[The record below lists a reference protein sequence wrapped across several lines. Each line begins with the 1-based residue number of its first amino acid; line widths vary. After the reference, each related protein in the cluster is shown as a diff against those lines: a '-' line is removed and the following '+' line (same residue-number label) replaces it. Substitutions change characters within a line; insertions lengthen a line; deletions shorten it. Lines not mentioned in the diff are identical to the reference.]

1 MTNTQLSEALRLT
14 PLTDGEKTMVEF
26 LMELKDH
33 PEWADTAHALVL
45 RSILTTGE
53 EKVDEEKDS
62 ERRVFLQGLKDA
74 GIRSFRAFHHVCGS
88 QLFAERLLAG
98 YLTPAAGRGAQL
110 KKFLIIEGGPGS
122 GKDFFKEGIE
132 RALETHAKVY
142 AVKGCPEHENPL
154 NLLRLLTP
162 EQRQAIAEATGIG
175 CEQLTDLMAAAGTP
189 CQHCYDTVMGT
200 VDKPNPEPSL
210 AEVKVESVRLS
221 KRSVGVAEYKP
232 GATTPLI
239 AALRRANRGY
249 VSLEDAFIE
258 RELVPGETDERLI
271 LLSAAQY
278 RTLPGV
284 SKDENDVVAPSP
296 LDVLIWCTTNRKAL
310 TTFLETLPD
319 REAFTGRSLQL
330 KLPYNLIRV
339 EEERAYRREMATY
352 KERASFDP
360 LALKMVATLA
370 VLSRYAVPKDGDAFV
385 HPIDRMRL
393 LNGERIQVKPRT
405 SSDYRSVWAAD
416 TGSSSGGYSGGYSS
430 GYGSGYGRTQES
442 TPAATGPF
450 ALPIPADAAITGP
463 LMWSL
468 IGPEEGLQGL
478 DMRFMLS
485 LVSSLN
491 SIGLKKAG
499 KEGCVTALEAIMI
512 LRMAIHREAQKSN
525 LTDEQKAVL
534 NRCQKWLGGVP
545 KPDDTWTASA
555 TTSPG
560 LIESEYRR
568 LLKGQ
573 ILQVFSPDY
582 AERAQELYDEYML
595 HAVAWAQKEQK
606 VKHPKLRAE
615 VGVNTALL
623 DELDRYRLGKAPGSF
638 LSDEDREF
646 RNGVKTEVSEAKD
659 DFVNEALKNM
669 AEELKDA
676 DEETLNARRKELRA
690 QFTETWETIPELATA
705 IRAKLDAK
713 VGEAVEK
720 LLTTEV
726 TSNLKPEELARLAE
740 AKRLFEQLGYC
751 PASMKPVLEYAKR
764 VKVWAHKA

>member
-1 MTNTQLSEALRLT
+1 MTNSKLSQALRLS
-14 PLTDGEKTMVEF
+14 PLTDPPVTMEQF

-45 RSILTTGE
+45 RSILAMGE
-53 EKVDEEKDS
+53 EKVEEEEDP
-62 ERRVFLQGLKDA
+62 ERRVFLAGLKDA
-74 GIRSFRAFHHVCGS
+74 GIRSFRAFHHVCGT
-88 QLFAERLLAG
+88 QLFAERLMAG

-132 RALETHAKVY
+132 RSLETHAKVY

-154 NLLRLLTP
+154 NLLKLLTP
-162 EQRQAIAEATGIG
+162 EQRQEIAEATGIG
-175 CEQLTDLMAAAGTP
+175 CKGLTDLMAVAGTP
-189 CQHCYDTVMGT
+189 CQHCYDQVMGT
-200 VDKPNPEPSL
+200 IASPKETPSL
-210 AEVKVESVRLS
+210 AEVQVEAVRLS
-221 KRSVGVAEYKP
+221 KRSIGVAEYKP
-232 GATTPLI
+232 GQTTALI
-239 AALRRANRGY
+239 AAIRRANRGY

-296 LDVLIWCTTNRKAL
+296 LDVLVWCTTNRTAL
-310 TTFLETLPD
+310 TTFLKTLPD
-319 REAFTGRSLQL
+319 QEAFTGRSTQL

-352 KERASFDP
+352 KERAKFDP

-370 VLSRYAVPKDGDAFV
+370 VLSRYAVPKDGEPFV
-385 HPIDRMRL
+385 HPVDRLRL
-393 LNGERIQVKPRT
+393 LNGERIQAKVRT
-405 SSDYRSVWAAD
+405 GSDYRSIWG
-416 TGSSSGGYSGGYSS
+416 TESSSSGSSSYG
-430 GYGSGYGRTQES
+430 GYGSGYGRREE
-442 TPAATGPF
+442 TPATAANGPF
-450 ALPIPADAAITGP
+450 AMPVPADAAITGP

-491 SIGLKKAG
+491 SIGLKRSS
-499 KEGCVTALEAIMI
+499 KEGCVTALEAIMV
-512 LRMAIHREAQKSN
+512 LRMAIHRQLQTSN

-545 KPDDTWTASA
+545 QADQTWTQSA
-555 TTSPG
+555 TSSPG

-568 LLKGQ
+568 MLKEQ
-573 ILQVFSPDY
+573 ILQVFAPDY
-582 AERAQELYDEYML
+582 AERAQELFEEYML
-595 HAVAWAQKEQK
+595 HAVAWAQKETK

-615 VGVNTALL
+615 VPVNTAIL
-623 DELDRYRLGKAPGSF
+623 DELDRYRLGKATGAY
-638 LSDEDREF
+638 LSDEDRDF
-646 RNGVKTEVSEAKD
+646 RNGVKGEISDAKD
-659 DFVNEALKNM
+659 DFVAEGLKSM
-669 AEELKDA
+669 DDLTDA
-676 DEETLNARRKELRA
+676 DEETLNERRKQLRA
-690 QFTETWETIPELATA
+690 EFRETWETIPELAGA

-713 VGEAVEK
+713 VGEAVAK

-726 TSNLKPEELARLAE
+726 TSNLKPEELARLTE
-740 AKRLFEQLGYC
+740 AKKQFEQLGYC
-751 PASMKPVLEYAKR
+751 PASVKQVLEYAKR

>member
-1 MTNTQLSEALRLT
+1 MTNSKLSEALRLT
-14 PLTDGEKTMVEF
+14 PLTDPPVSMEQF

-33 PEWADTAHALVL
+33 PEWADTAHAVVL
-45 RSILTTGE
+45 RSVLAMGE
-53 EKVDEEKDS
+53 EKAEEEDDL
-62 ERRVFLQGLKDA
+62 ERRVFLLGLKDA
-74 GIRSFRAFHHVCGS
+74 GIRSFKAFYHVCGS
-88 QLFAERLLAG
+88 QLFAERLMAG
-98 YLTPAAGRGAQL
+98 YLAPAAGRGAQL

-122 GKDFFKEGIE
+122 GKDYFKDGIE
-132 RALETHAKVY
+132 RSLEQHAKVY

-162 EQRQAIAEATGIG
+162 EQRKSIAEAVGLT
-175 CEQLTDLMAAAGTP
+175 CEQLTDLMAVAGNP
-189 CQHCYDTVMGT
+189 CQHCYDAVMGT

-210 AEVKVESVRLS
+210 EKIQVEAVRLS
-221 KRSVGVAEYKP
+221 KRSIGVAEYKP
-232 GATTPLI
+232 GQTTALI
-239 AALRRANRGY
+239 AAIRRANRGY

-296 LDVLIWCTTNRKAL
+296 LDVLVWCTTNKKAL

-319 REAFTGRSLQL
+319 REAFTGRSTQL

-352 KERASFDP
+352 KERAKFDP

-370 VLSRYAVPKDGDAFV
+370 VLSRYAVPKDGESFV

-393 LNGERIQVKPRT
+393 LNGERIQVKARG
-405 SSDYRSVWAAD
+405 SSDYRSIWSTESASS
-416 TGSSSGGYSGGYSS
+416 GSSSYGGGYG
-430 GYGSGYGRTQES
+430 GYGSGYGRQESTSS
-442 TPAATGPF
+442 TPAANGPY
-450 ALPIPADAAITGP
+450 ALSLPPDAAITGP

-468 IGPEEGLQGL
+468 IGPDEGLQGL

-491 SIGLKKAG
+491 SIGLKRSK
-499 KEGCVTALEAIMI
+499 KEGCVTALEAIMV
-512 LRMAIHREAQKSN
+512 LRMAIHKQLQTSN

-545 KPDDTWTASA
+545 QADQTWTQAA
-555 TTSPG
+555 TSSPG

-568 LLKGQ
+568 LLKEQ
-573 ILQVFSPDY
+573 ILQVFAPDY
-582 AERAQELYDEYML
+582 AERAQELYDDYML
-595 HAVAWAQKEQK
+595 HAVAFAMGEQK
-606 VKHPKLRAE
+606 VKHPKLKE
-615 VGVNTALL
+615 IPVNTGLL
-623 DELDRYRLGKAPGSF
+623 DELDRFRLGKSAGSY
-638 LSDEDREF
+638 LSEDDKEF
-646 RNGVKTEVSEAKD
+646 RKGVKTAVSDAKD
-659 DFVNEALKNM
+659 DFVEECLKDCDD
-669 AEELKDA
+669 LKDA
-676 DEETLNARRKELRA
+676 DEETVNQRRKELRA
-690 QFTETWETIPELATA
+690 QFRETWETIPELAAA

-726 TSNLKPEELARLAE
+726 TSNLKPEEQERLAQ
-740 AKRLFEQLGYC
+740 AKKLFEQLGYC